1 MGTTRCLKLAT
12 PCLSRLT
19 SCCSSSS
26 CAVSTMYFYNDQ
38 YFRLDEVS
46 FKHFLGLHRISLQE
60 GFCAYMKFEKYFF
73 HPTPPQFIHLNEGIS
88 LLYILGQAYLSS
100 KLFFLPTLPL
110 VIMQVLQGLVEMPL
124 PPCLLYT
131 SIALCLLLL

>member
-1 MGTTRCLKLAT
+1 MGTTGCLKLAT

-26 CAVSTMYFYNDQ
+26 SAVSTMYFYNDQ
-38 YFRLDEVS
+38 YFRIDEVC

-73 HPTPPQFIHLNEGIS
+73 HPTTPQFIHLNEGIS
-88 LLYILGQAYLSS
+88 LLTSWVKLIFLLNCSS
-100 KLFFLPTLPL
+100 F
-110 VIMQVLQGLVEMPL
+110 QH
-124 PPCLLYT
+124 CLLT
-131 SIALCLLLL
+131 SCKSFKVWLKCHGLPVLYVLP